1 MLEIKG
7 IVKQFGSFRALDGVD
22 MTVERGKVTLLI
34 GPNGSGKTTLINVV
48 TGVYRPEAGRV
59 VFRDDGRELDITGW
73 PPHRVFA
80 AGIVRTFQIPQVF
93 QRLTV
98 IENLL
103 AVARGQI
110 GEDVT
115 KAVREGLWIG
125 QERELA
131 ERAFRIL
138 DMVGLGDVWN
148 QYAYSLSAG
157 QMKLLE
163 LARALMAG
171 AKLIVLDEPIA
182 GIPISQAHSIFQT
195 IRDINSKGIT
205 FWVVEHRIDI
215 AFKYVDYV
223 YAMAS
228 GKVISQGTPD
238 VVAKDPKVIESYI
251 GG

>member
-7 IVKQFGSFRALDGVD
+7 IVKQFGAFRALDGVD
-22 MTVERGKVTLLI
+22 MVVERGRITLLI

-48 TGVYRPEAGRV
+48 TGVYKPEDGK
-59 VFRDDGRELDITGW
+59 VFFNEDGKKVDITGW
-73 PPHRVFA
+73 PPHKVFA
-80 AGIVRTFQIPQVF
+80 QGIVRTFQIPQVF

-103 AVARGQI
+103 TVARDQR
-110 GEDVT
+110 GESLKNAFLRSSWV
-115 KAVREGLWIG
+115 K
-125 QERELA
+125 QEEELA
-131 ERAFRIL
+131 ERAFKIL
-138 DMVGLGDVWN
+138 DTVGLGDVWDR
-148 QYAYSLSAG
+148 YAYSLSAG

-163 LARALMAG
+163 IARALMAG

-182 GIPISQAHSIFQT
+182 GIPIAQAHSIFQT
-195 IRDINSKGIT
+195 IRKINESGVT

-228 GKVISQGTPD
+228 GRVISQGAPD
-238 VVAKDPKVIESYI
+238 VVARDPKVIESYI

>member
-7 IVKQFGSFRALDGVD
+7 IVKQFGAFRALDGVD
-22 MTVERGKVTLLI
+22 MTVERGKITLLI

-48 TGVYRPEAGRV
+48 TGVYKPEAGRV
-59 VFRDDGRELDITGW
+59 VFRGDGRDVDITGW

-80 AGIVRTFQIPQVF
+80 EGIVRTFQIPQVF
-93 QRLTV
+93 QRMTV
-98 IENLL
+98 VENLL
-103 AVARGQI
+103 VVARGQA
-110 GEDVT
+110 GEDVL
-115 KAVREGLWIG
+115 KAVRERTWVK

-131 ERAFRIL
+131 ERAFRTL
-138 DMVGLGDVWN
+138 DMVGLGDVWDR
-148 QYAYSLSAG
+148 YAYSLSAG

-171 AKLIVLDEPIA
+171 AKLVILDEPIA
-182 GIPISQAHSIFQT
+182 GIPMAQAHAIFQT
-195 IRDINSKGIT
+195 IRDINAQGVT

-228 GKVISQGTPD
+228 GKVISQGAPD

>member
-1 MLEIKG
+1 MLEVKG
-7 IVKQFGSFRALDGVD
+7 IVKQFGAFRALDGVD
-22 MTVERGKVTLLI
+22 MTVERGKITLLI

-48 TGVYRPEAGRV
+48 TGVYKPEAGRV
-59 VFRDDGRELDITGW
+59 VFRGDGRDVDITGW

-80 AGIVRTFQIPQVF
+80 EGIVRTFQIPQVF
-93 QRLTV
+93 QRMTV
-98 IENLL
+98 VENLL
-103 AVARGQI
+103 VVARGQV
-110 GEDVT
+110 GEDVL
-115 KAVREGLWIG
+115 KAVRERTWVK

-131 ERAFRIL
+131 ERAFRTL
-138 DMVGLGDVWN
+138 DMVGLGDVWDR
-148 QYAYSLSAG
+148 YAYSLSAG

-171 AKLIVLDEPIA
+171 AKLVILDEPIA
-182 GIPISQAHSIFQT
+182 GIPMAQAHAIFQT
-195 IRDINSKGIT
+195 IRDINAKGVT

-228 GKVISQGTPD
+228 GKVISQGAPD